1 MKKLGLIAC
10 CAAMALH
17 GEVFTLGK
25 VEVVGELGGLQKSDA
40 NVAVINEEQ
49 MQKDNIKRLSQV
61 AYSTPGVYV
70 DKKGPR
76 VEQNFYVRGFD
87 ARRTP
92 LFIDGI
98 PVYVP
103 YDGNADFGRFTTF
116 DLSRIDISK
125 GSSSVLYGPNTMGG
139 AINLITKKPSKE
151 FEGSVGYGFETGKN
165 AKTYGN
171 NVDFSIGTKQ
181 ELFYAQAGGSYLE
194 DAGQQ
199 LSRKFDQKITGN
211 EDGGRRDNSVQ
222 RDKKFNIKFGF
233 TPNETDEYAV
243 AYVNQKGEKEQPMYT
258 GRYTA
263 FSNKYRIWDW
273 PQWDRESIYF
283 LSHTQFANSLYI
295 NTKAFADEFKN
306 EMYDYSYKEDS
317 RYKDKSHGF
326 GLELGGDLGDRDT
339 LKFATSYKHDKH
351 SGYKIHEMGR
361 LGTEPTVAFIDK
373 TYSFGLENTYKFSE
387 YTKFIVGISY
397 DIRDAVKAEDYIQNR
412 GGGGGGG
419 GRNNPANYKLT
430 SFDVGKKHA
439 FNYQAAIKHSF
450 DGEDELSLSFAKK
463 TYFASMKDRYSEKFN
478 KNWPNPFLKPEVAN
492 HYELSY
498 QRNFGEFLRVETA
511 LFYSR
516 VKDAIGITKETRL
529 NRVTNRLET
538 RDMNVNVDKA
548 YYKGFELGLSC
559 FAMNNLELGGNYTYM
574 DAKYK
579 ENGKNALAYDL
590 PKHKGF
596 LYADYK
602 FMPKLSLYLS
612 QELSSSM
619 WNRVPTKVGNV
630 NGNIDHKTAG
640 FGVTNLKFT
649 YKPTEALS
657 FEAGVSNLFDKN
669 YEYREGFSEEGR
681 IFFTNV
687 RYKF

>member
-1 MKKLGLIAC
+1 MKKLSLIAC
-10 CAAMALH
+10 CAVMALH

-40 NVAVINEEQ
+40 NVAVIDEEQ
-49 MQKDNIKRLSQV
+49 MQKDDIKRLSQV
-61 AYSTPGVYV
+61 AYTTPGVYV

-76 VEQNFYVRGFD
+76 AEQNFYVRGFD
-87 ARRTP
+87 SRRVP

-103 YDGNADFGRFTTF
+103 YDGNTDFGRFTTF

-139 AINLITKKPSKE
+139 AINLITKKPTKE
-151 FEGSVGYGFETGKN
+151 LEGSIGYGLETGKN

-181 ELFYAQAGGSYLE
+181 ELFYAQASGSFME

-199 LSRKFDQKITGN
+199 LSHKFTKDVNGN

-222 RDKKFNIKFGF
+222 RDKKASFKFGF
-233 TPNETDEYAV
+233 TPNETDKYAIT
-243 AYVNQKGEKEQPMYT
+243 YVNQKGEKEQPMYA
-258 GRYTA
+258 GRYKN
-263 FSNKYRIWDW
+263 FSNKDRLWDW
-273 PQWDRESIYF
+273 PQWDRESLYF

-295 NTKAFADEFKN
+295 NTKAFTDEFKN
-306 EMYDYSYKEDS
+306 EMYDYSSKEDS
-317 RYKDKSHGF
+317 KYKDKAHGF

-339 LKFATSYKHDKH
+339 LKFATSYKRDKH
-351 SGYKIHEMGR
+351 SGYKVHETGR
-361 LGTEPTVAFIDK
+361 FGTEPTVTFIDK

-387 YTKFIVGISY
+387 YTKFIAGISY
-397 DIRDAVKAEDYIQNR
+397 DIRDAIKAEDYIQYK
-412 GGGGGGG
+412 GGGGAGGG
-419 GRNNPANYKLT
+419 CNNPANYKLV

-450 DGEDELSLSFAKK
+450 DGNDELSLSYAKK
-463 TYFASMKDRYSEKFN
+463 TYFPSMKDRYSEKFGRN
-478 KNWPNPFLKPEVAN
+478 VANPFLNPEVAN
-492 HYELSY
+492 HYEIGY
-498 QRNFGEFLRVETA
+498 QRNFGEFLRIETA

-516 VKDAIGITKETRL
+516 IKDAIGTKSVTRFGQK
-529 NRVTNRLET
+529 
-538 RDMNVNVDKA
+538 RDMNVNVDRA
-548 YYKGFELGLSC
+548 YYKGFELGAAY
-559 FAMNNLELGGNYTYM
+559 FVTKDLELGGNYTYM

-579 ENGKNALAYDL
+579 GGDSDIVYDI

-602 FMPKLSLYLS
+602 FLSKFSFYIS
-612 QELSSSM
+612 QELSSSLYS
-619 WNRVPTKVGNV
+619 RVPTKQGA
-630 NGNIDHKTAG
+630 IDHKTSG
-640 FGVTNLKFT
+640 FGVTNIKFT

-657 FEAGVSNLFDKN
+657 VEAGISNLFDKN
-669 YEYREGFSEEGR
+669 YEYREGFPEEGR
-681 IFFTNV
+681 AFFTNL

>member
-61 AYSTPGVYV
+61 AYTTPGVYV

-76 VEQNFYVRGFD
+76 AEQNFYVRGFD

-92 LFIDGI
+92 LFIDSI

-151 FEGSVGYGFETGKN
+151 LEGSVGYGFETGKN

-181 ELFYAQAGGSYLE
+181 ELFYAQAGGSYME

-199 LSRKFDQKITGN
+199 MSRKFDQKVTGN

-243 AYVNQKGEKEQPMYT
+243 AYVNQKGEKEQPFYT
-258 GRYTA
+258 GRYA
-263 FSNKYRIWDW
+263 SWQQASRYWDW
-273 PQWDRESIYF
+273 PKWDKEGVYF
-283 LSHTQFANSLYI
+283 LSNTQITDKFYVKSKLYYDSFENSLYDYL
-295 NTKAFADEFKN
+295 NKN
-306 EMYDYSYKEDS
+306 MTGHRVNNKGSNVPSFYDDHTY
-317 RYKDKSHGF
+317 GG
-326 GLELGGDLGDRDT
+326 GLEFGWDINEKDT
-339 LKFATSYKHDKH
+339 LKFATSYKYDVHKEGGEWYNN
-351 SGYKIHEMGR
+351 SGRY
-361 LGTEPTVAFIDK
+361 LGEQPVRKMSDK
-373 TYSFGLENTYKFSE
+373 TYSFALENTYKFTE
-387 YTKFIVGISY
+387 FTKLILGVSY
-397 DIRDAVKAEDYIQNR
+397 DVRNALKAEDWAQI
-412 GGGGGGG
+412 G
-419 GRNNPANYKLT
+419 NNPQQRAMINFNTNKE
-430 SFDVGKKHA
+430 DA
-439 FNYQAAIKHSF
+439 INYQAAIKHSF
-450 DGEDELSLSFAKK
+450 DGSDELSVSYAKK
-463 TYFASMKDRYSEKFN
+463 TYFPSLKERYSRRFGRSI
-478 KNWPNPFLKPEVAN
+478 PNPDLKPEVAN
-492 HYELSY
+492 HYEIGY
-498 QRNFGEFLRVETA
+498 QRNFGDNVRLETA
-511 LFYSR
+511 LFYSKI
-516 VKDAIGITKETRL
+516 KDAINTRVKSGIRESGRE
-529 NRVTNRLET
+529 LE
-538 RDMNVNVDKA
+538 RAENVDSA
-548 YYKGFELGLSC
+548 DYKGFELGTTY
-559 FAMNNLELGGNYTYM
+559 FAMQNLELGGNYTYM
-574 DAKYK
+574 NAKFK
-579 ENGKNALAYDL
+579 ENGVKQPVYDL

-596 LYADYK
+596 VYIDYK
-602 FMPKLSLYLS
+602 IVPKFSVYLS
-612 QELSSSM
+612 QYMMSTRFSNAQET
-619 WNRVPTKVGNV
+619 TKL
-630 NGNIDHKTAG
+630 AG
-640 FGVTNLKFT
+640 FGTTNIKFT

-669 YEYREGFSEEGR
+669 YEYREGFPEEGR